1 MYRYLNIYFSIQT
14 IFRITTFCLSCPAL
28 LRFGVFIL
36 GLLWGHS
43 HSVIF
48 GVLSPQVV
56 GRLWGQAHSV
66 ILGVLNLVGTVRLI
80 RGGCIFSLFCF
91 FCLLWVFVC
100 LLGFLCA
107 SPPLCLR
114 LCLPWVFCLPWVLC
128 LFLGVFFPP
137 LVFLREGGSLLLVWV
152 LEGHF
157 LVVVVFFF
165 CFSLVVFAYVFGFSF

>member
-80 RGGCIFSLFCF
+80 RGGVFFVCLLVFLSALGFFVCLGF
-91 FCLLWVFVC
+91 FCLLPPLVPSA
-100 LLGFLCA
+100 LASLGFLSALGFLFVFGCFF
-107 SPPLCLR
+107 P
-114 LCLPWVFCLPWVLC
+114 LPWCPFGGGC
-128 LFLGVFFPP
+128 LFF
-137 LVFLREGGSLLLVWV
+137 
-152 LEGHF
+152 
-157 LVVVVFFF
+157 VVF
-165 CFSLVVFAYVFGFSF
+165 

>member
-80 RGGCIFSLFCF
+80 RGGVFFLPSLVFLSALG
-91 FCLLWVFVC
+91 FCLPFGFFVC
-100 LLGFLCA
+100 F
-107 SPPLCLR
+107 PPLCLR
-114 LCLPWVFCLPWVLC
+114 LCLPWFFCLPWVLC
-128 LFLGVFFPP
+128 LFLGVF
-137 LVFLREGGSLLLVWV
+137 SLPWCSFGRGCL
-152 LEGHF
+152 F
-157 LVVVVFFF
+157 FVVF
-165 CFSLVVFAYVFGFSF
+165 

>member
-80 RGGCIFSLFCF
+80 RGGVFFLPSLVFLSALG
-91 FCLLWVFVC
+91 FCLPFGFFVC
-100 LLGFLCA
+100 F
-107 SPPLCLR
+107 PPLCLR

-165 CFSLVVFAYVFGFSF
+165 CFSLVVLAYAFGFSF

>member
-56 GRLWGQAHSV
+56 GRLWGQSYSV

-80 RGGCIFSLFCF
+80 RGGVF
-91 FCLLWVFVC
+91 FLPFGFFVC
-100 LLGFLCA
+100 LGFLSA
-107 SPPLCLR
+107 F
-114 LCLPWVFCLPWVLC
+114 WVFCVLPPLVPSALPS
-128 LFLGVFFPP
+128 LVFLSALGSLSVFGRFFPP
-137 LVFLREGGSLLLVWV
+137 LVFLREGGSLLLVC
-152 LEGHF
+152 
-157 LVVVVFFF
+157 FF
-165 CFSLVVFAYVFGFSF
+165 